1 MSKMKMPEVVK
12 RMPDALVRRLMGV
25 VRPTVKVKLT
35 RKNLYLSYPA
45 KKTGEF
51 HVLPRPGTAGAI
63 SFLIEA
69 GEESA
74 LGNEYGL
81 WLRDQGAGSGGML
94 LGSFATREEAQA
106 VLSKINNLLTGS
118 KIGKWAVRAVLLWL
132 VYLFVTSYMQ
142 VSQQAGNA
150 VAAANPA
157 AFVPPANT
165 GFQDLPSVTPA
176 AAPVAAD
183 AAEQIPGVPP
193 GGDNLSNYIYAQAM
207 AAKAKAEHESMPPKT
222 GGETAGLDS
231 FGLDAGGQKGPGCDP
246 KLAFKAPKQ

>member
-1 MSKMKMPEVVK
+1 MSKMKMPEAVK
-12 RMPDALVRRLMGV
+12 RMPGALVSKVMGV

-63 SFLIEA
+63 SFLIEE
-69 GEESA
+69 GKESS
-74 LGNEYGL
+74 YGL
-81 WLRDQGAGSGGML
+81 WLRDQGAASGGML

-106 VLSKINNLLTGS
+106 VLSKINNLLTGN
-118 KIGKWAVRAVLLWL
+118 KIGKWAVRAFLLWL

-176 AAPVAAD
+176 AGSVAAD
-183 AAEQIPGVPP
+183 ATEQIPGVPP